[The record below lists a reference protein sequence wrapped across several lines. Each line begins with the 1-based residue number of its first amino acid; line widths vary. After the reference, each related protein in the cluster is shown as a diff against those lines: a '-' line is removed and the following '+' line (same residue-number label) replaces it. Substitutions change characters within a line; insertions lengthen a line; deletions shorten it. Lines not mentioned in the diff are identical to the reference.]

1 MGARS
6 MMSCIC
12 VLRTF
17 LYMSRDSQC
26 FKGFFLLVGWFGW
39 VCVFFFLGMKI
50 R

>member
-26 FKGFFLLVGWFGW
+26 FKGFFCWLVGLVGF
-39 VCVFFFLGMKI
+39 VFFFF
-50 R
+50 